1 MPRLSVISCSC
12 NSKNNAFNVTKILQ
26 RSEAQGIRDRHR
38 SKTVVFTN
46 GCFDILH
53 VGHVRSLQAA
63 RELGDLLV
71 VGLNSD
77 GSVRALKGAGRP
89 FNPEADRAEVL
100 AALESVDYVVVF
112 PESRVTRLLRE
123 IRPHIYA
130 KGGDYTKESL
140 EQEEVQ
146 ALRAIGTRIEILPLV
161 PGKSTT
167 NLIHLI
173 HER

>member
-1 MPRLSVISCSC
+1 M
-12 NSKNNAFNVTKILQ
+12 TKILQ
-26 RSEAQGIRDRHR
+26 RSEAQGIRDRDPAG
-38 SKTVVFTN
+38 TIVFTN

-63 RELGDLLV
+63 KSLGDRLV

-77 GSVRALKGAGRP
+77 ESVRALKGANRP
-89 FNPEADRAEVL
+89 FNPESDRAEVL
-100 AALESVDYVVVF
+100 AALESVDYIVIF
-112 PESRVTRLLRE
+112 PEPRATKLLQE

-130 KGGDYTKESL
+130 KGGDYTPESL
-140 EQEEVQ
+140 EQEEVR

-173 HER
+173 HET

>member
-1 MPRLSVISCSC
+1 M
-12 NSKNNAFNVTKILQ
+12 TKILQ
-26 RSEAQGIRDRHR
+26 RSEAQGIRDRDPAG
-38 SKTVVFTN
+38 TVVFTN

-63 RELGDLLV
+63 KSLGDRLV

-77 GSVRALKGAGRP
+77 ESVRTLKGANRP
-89 FNPEADRAEVL
+89 FNPESDRAEVL
-100 AALESVDYVVVF
+100 AALESVDYIVIF
-112 PESRVTRLLRE
+112 PEPRATRLLQE

-130 KGGDYTKESL
+130 KGGDYTPESL
-140 EQEEVQ
+140 EQEEVR

-173 HER
+173 HET

>member
-1 MPRLSVISCSC
+1 
-12 NSKNNAFNVTKILQ
+12 VTKILQ
-26 RSEAQGIRDRHR
+26 RSEVQGLRDRHS
-38 SKTVVFTN
+38 SKAVVFTN

-63 RELGDLLV
+63 RKLGDLLV

-77 GSVRALKGAGRP
+77 ESVRGLKGANRP
-89 FNPEADRAEVL
+89 FNHEADRAEVL
-100 AALESVDYVVVF
+100 AALEPVDYIVIF
-112 PESRVTRLLRE
+112 SESKATKLLQE

-130 KGGDYTKESL
+130 KGGDYTPESL
-140 EQEEVQ
+140 EPEEVR

-167 NLIHLI
+167 DLIHLI
-173 HER
+173 HGR

>member
-1 MPRLSVISCSC
+1 
-12 NSKNNAFNVTKILQ
+12 VTKILQ
-26 RSEAQGIRDRHR
+26 RSEAQGLRDRDPAR
-38 SKTVVFTN
+38 TIVFTN

-53 VGHVRSLQAA
+53 VGHVRCLQAA
-63 RELGDLLV
+63 KNLGDLLV

-77 GSVRALKGAGRP
+77 QSVRALKGANRP
-89 FNPEADRAEVL
+89 FNPETDRAEVL
-100 AALESVDYVVVF
+100 AALESVDYIVIF
-112 PESRVTRLLRE
+112 PEPRVTKLVQE

-130 KGGDYTKESL
+130 KGGDYTPESL
-140 EQEEVQ
+140 EQEEVR

-167 NLIHLI
+167 DLIYLI

>member
-1 MPRLSVISCSC
+1 M
-12 NSKNNAFNVTKILQ
+12 TKILQ
-26 RSEAQGIRDRHR
+26 RSEAQGIRDRDPAG
-38 SKTVVFTN
+38 KIVFTN

-63 RELGDLLV
+63 KSLGDRLV

-77 GSVRALKGAGRP
+77 ESVRALKGANRP
-89 FNPEADRAEVL
+89 FNPESDRAEVL
-100 AALESVDYVVVF
+100 AALESVDYIVIF
-112 PESRVTRLLRE
+112 PEPRATKLLQE

-130 KGGDYTKESL
+130 KGGDYTPESL

-173 HER
+173 HET

>member
-1 MPRLSVISCSC
+1 
-12 NSKNNAFNVTKILQ
+12 VTKILQ
-26 RSEAQGIRDRHR
+26 RSEAQGIRDRDPAG
-38 SKTVVFTN
+38 TIVFTN

-63 RELGDLLV
+63 KNLGDRLV

-77 GSVRALKGAGRP
+77 ESVRALKGANRP
-89 FNPEADRAEVL
+89 FNPETDRAEVL
-100 AALESVDYVVVF
+100 AALESVDYIVIF
-112 PESRVTRLLRE
+112 PEPRATKLLQE

-130 KGGDYTKESL
+130 KGGDYTPESL
-140 EQEEVQ
+140 EQEEVRV
-146 ALRAIGTRIEILPLV
+146 LRAIGTRIEILPLV

-173 HER
+173 HET